1 MHKDM
6 AVFVHSIQLV
16 SSLGAERVYSCTSQW
31 FKLLLIGVYQL
42 KPEILPNLFQQPVN
56 LLIPKH
62 CAFFWNIGIEG
73 ERPSVQKASFCVQ
86 KASFRVQNGRIRALS
101 KPAPFSPQT
110 FVWSVLGGIIIQ
122 SILSQP
128 FSDLQSCDGQES
140 VQWIRNATMVFNPKT
155 FSFMHQCYQCFCT
168 DWYDYVYCAG
178 LSGKTLNESVVGI

>member
-1 MHKDM
+1 MCLGLMHKDM

-86 KASFRVQNGRIRALS
+86 KASFRVQNGRIRTLS
-101 KPAPFSPQT
+101 KPAPFFPPNICLEC
-110 FVWSVLGGIIIQ
+110 FGGHHHPIQ
-122 SILSQP
+122 PILSQP
-128 FSDLQSCDGQES
+128 FSDLQSRDGQES
-140 VQWIRNATMVFNPKT
+140 VQMDQKRHHGF
-155 FSFMHQCYQCFCT
+155 
-168 DWYDYVYCAG
+168 
-178 LSGKTLNESVVGI
+178 